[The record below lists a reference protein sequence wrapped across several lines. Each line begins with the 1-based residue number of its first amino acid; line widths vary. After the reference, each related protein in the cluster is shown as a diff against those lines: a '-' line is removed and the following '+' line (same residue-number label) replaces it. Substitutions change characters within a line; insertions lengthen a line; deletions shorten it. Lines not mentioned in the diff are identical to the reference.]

1 MKTTKKQQTK
11 KDDRPI
17 GAHPYMNEEQ
27 YRAVD
32 AVNISSLKHISRS
45 PAHYRAALDNP
56 REATQA
62 QVIGSM
68 LHATV
73 AEPQRT
79 HYVVRPDGLSFAT
92 KEGKAWR
99 DAQTHP
105 ILTGDE
111 CDAVQAMYRALWFH
125 RHANSMI
132 KGATK
137 ECSFFDIH
145 KPTGLLMKGR
155 IDLFNVDSQKRGII
169 ADIKTTDDASPGEF
183 ARSVRKWQYH
193 RQAAYY
199 IDLTGAVSFFFIA
212 VEKSAPYAVA
222 VYELDD
228 RAIEA
233 GREANERDLATLAR
247 CLRTNEWPSYQPE
260 PMKIGII

>member
-1 MKTTKKQQTK
+1 MTE
-11 KDDRPI
+11 
-17 GAHPYMNEEQ
+17 AQ

-32 AVNISSLKHISRS
+32 AINISSLKHISRS

-79 HYVVRPDGLSFAT
+79 HYVVRPDGMSFAS

-125 RHANSMI
+125 PHAQSMI
-132 KGATK
+132 IRATK

-145 KPTGLLMKGR
+145 KPTGLLLKGR
-155 IDLFNVDSQKRGII
+155 IDLFNVDYQKRGVI
-169 ADIKTTDDASPGEF
+169 ADIKTCDDASPGEF

-199 IDLTGAVSFFFIA
+199 MDLTKAVSFFFIA
-212 VEKSAPYAVA
+212 VEKTAPHAVA

-247 CLRTNEWPSYQPE
+247 CLRNNDWPAYQPE